1 MDEFGSFIST
11 NIDFLSRTLN
21 LEKLIPELIRN
32 KFLFDRNLQ
41 EYNSLVSISKF
52 QALILYFC
60 FEGQRFVIQ

>member
-1 MDEFGSFIST
+1 MINKMDEFSSFILT

-52 QALILYFC
+52 QALIL
-60 FEGQRFVIQ
+60 